1 RPACPAYESLQPHRT
16 AARKDGLDRS
26 WPQFPRQQRRAASA
40 TSWGYR
46 PRNWGAS
53 PSDFVNAVLARE
65 FGCLLPIRNDF
76 SFPLPVLYLRIF
88 RRPTIRNPVR
98 HGVGWAA
105 TGTSR
110 EAHDYAHS

>member
-1 RPACPAYESLQPHRT
+1 HSHLLNRSNRT
-16 AARKDGLDRS
+16 ALLRARMAWTAVGTIFRANSVVQL
-26 WPQFPRQQRRAASA
+26 QQRP
-40 TSWGYR
+40 GVIDDDI
-46 PRNWGAS
+46 GVHLQ
-53 PSDFVNAVLARE
+53 SDFVNAVLARE

-76 SFPLPVLYLRIF
+76 FFPLPVLYLRIF